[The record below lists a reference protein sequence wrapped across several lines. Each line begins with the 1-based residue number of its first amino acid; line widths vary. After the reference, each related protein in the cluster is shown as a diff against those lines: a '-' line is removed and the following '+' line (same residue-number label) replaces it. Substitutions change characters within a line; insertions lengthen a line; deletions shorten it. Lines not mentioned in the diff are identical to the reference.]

1 MDINDVNF
9 EQDYQKFIKELDN
22 WIIETKSMM
31 SKSMIIL
38 KDIQNKYDNWDKN
51 KNKIKIYNIFF
62 KKYCFYP
69 KSMTIWTSTIMA
81 IERK

>member
-51 KNKIKIYNIFF
+51 KNKNKNYNIFN
-62 KKYCFYP
+62 
-69 KSMTIWTSTIMA
+69 
-81 IERK
+81 

>member
-38 KDIQNKYDNWDKN
+38 KDVQNKYDNWDKN
-51 KNKIKIYNIFF
+51 KNKNKNYNIFN
-62 KKYCFYP
+62 
-69 KSMTIWTSTIMA
+69 
-81 IERK
+81 

>member
-1 MDINDVNF
+1 MKMNIKYYNMDINDVNF

-51 KNKIKIYNIFF
+51 KNKNKNYNIFN
-62 KKYCFYP
+62 
-69 KSMTIWTSTIMA
+69 
-81 IERK
+81 